1 MNSYQHPYKDVDFVI
16 RHLLNFDAFCE
27 QNEIAD
33 MNSDFTGVILA
44 EAAKFATNQLDPLNQ
59 KGDLEHPVLKD
70 GQVIETPQFAAAYQE
85 YVAQG
90 WASLSASEAYGGQ
103 GLANILSVA
112 CNEIWQS
119 TNMAFSLCPL
129 LGQGAITA
137 IERHGSEYLKEQYL
151 AKLISGEWTG
161 TMNLTEAAAGTDL
174 AAIKTQA
181 VYEDGHYKI
190 SGQKIFITW
199 GDHQMAENIIHL
211 VLARLPDAP
220 AGMKG
225 ISLFV
230 VPKYLANEQGEYSI
244 ENDVRCLSLEHKLG
258 IHGSPTCVMSYGD
271 KEGAVGYLVGEEH
284 CGIRYMFS
292 MMNHARQGV
301 GVQGLGVSERAYQAA
316 LDYACER
323 IQGSDKAGNALK
335 IIQFGDVR
343 RMLMAMKSGAE
354 AMRVL
359 CYYAG
364 LEVDKE
370 QVANSSD
377 EKAKIA
383 AQTAFLT
390 PVVKGWCTELTQEMV
405 SFAMQVH
412 GGAGYIEETGVAQ
425 YVRDARI
432 LTIYEGTTGIQALD
446 FTQRKTLLDN
456 AAQAQVMIEKI
467 EKTCAQNDLDENVKK
482 ALNSALADAKQGVE
496 YLLENSSQAS
506 FVANYYLQMW
516 GYTIAGWLMA
526 KAHLAATKELQIGA
540 GDSEYL
546 TTKQVSCKFY
556 CEHFLVRTQAC
567 LASIRAGGDSVMS
580 LTEEQ
585 FFSHVN

>member
-1 MNSYQHPYKDVDFVI
+1 MNNYQHPYKDVDFVI
-16 RHLLNFDAFCE
+16 RHLLEFDHFCE
-27 QNEIAD
+27 SSGLEE
-33 MNSDFTGVILA
+33 MNSDFSSVILT
-44 EAAKFATNQLDPLNQ
+44 EAAKFASEQLDPLNQ

-70 GQVIETPQFAAAYQE
+70 GKVHETPQFKAAYQE

-103 GLANILSVA
+103 GLVNLLSVA

-119 TNMAFSLCPL
+119 ANMAFSLCPL

-137 IERHGSEYLKEQYL
+137 IERHGSDYLKDQYL
-151 AKLISGEWTG
+151 AKLVSGEWTG

-174 AAIKTQA
+174 GAIKTQA
-181 VYEDGHYKI
+181 VLENGQYKI
-190 SGQKIFITW
+190 TGQKIFITW
-199 GDHQMAENIIHL
+199 GDHQMADNIVHL
-211 VLARLPDAP
+211 VLARLPNAP

-225 ISLFV
+225 ISLFI
-230 VPKYLANEQGEYSI
+230 VPKYLADEQGEYSI
-244 ENDVRCLSLEHKLG
+244 ENDLRCISLEHKLG
-258 IHGSPTCVMSYGD
+258 IHASPTCVMSYGD
-271 KEGAVGYLVGEEH
+271 NGGAIGYLVGEQH

-301 GVQGLGVSERAYQAA
+301 GVQGLGISERAYQAA
-316 LDYACER
+316 IDYACER
-323 IQGSDKAGNALK
+323 IQGSDKDGNSKK
-335 IIQFGDVR
+335 IVEFGDVR

-354 AMRVL
+354 AMRAL

-364 LEVDKE
+364 LETDKKALAKNDIERE
-370 QVANSSD
+370 QA
-377 EKAKIA
+377 E
-383 AQTAFLT
+383 AQIAFLT

-446 FTQRKTLLDN
+446 FTMRKTLQDD
-456 AAQAQVMIEKI
+456 AAQAQVMLLKI
-467 EKTCAQNDLDENVKK
+467 AHTGDQSDLDENIKM
-482 ALNSALADAKQGVE
+482 ALNNALADAKQGVE
-496 YLLENSSQAS
+496 YLLKNPSQAS

-516 GYTIAGWLMA
+516 GYLIAGWLMA
-526 KAHLAATKELQIGA
+526 KSHLASTKELQIGA
-540 GDSEYL
+540 GDSDYL
-546 TTKQVSCKFY
+546 TTKQVTCKFY
-556 CEHFLVRTQAC
+556 SEHFLVRTQAC

-580 LTEEQ
+580 LTEDM